1 MTTNTPQKMISLY
14 DYLGYAA
21 GSKLGKQVAKYAAD
35 KKTKFGIR
43 RVSNPKFTGE
53 VILYTREFLDEYFKK
68 KHMKKAVLSLSA
80 GMDSTSLLLHLLIQG
95 YDVKCLSF
103 DYGQRH
109 SLELQ
114 RGTELINYLKSQNYE
129 IERTIIDLSILG
141 TLFNS
146 GLIGKNAKPIIGHYS
161 LESQK
166 GTVVPNRNAI
176 FASITYGY
184 ALSLSKKYNIES
196 IIALGTHQG
205 DYKIDATTGKVTGQ
219 YPDCSEEFKLALEY
233 AFKIGNWDSDK
244 VSYYTPYNNTDK
256 IGVLKDG
263 IQNCE
268 KLGLDWKEIYKRTN
282 TSYAPTEDGKA
293 HGYTGADVERVISFH
308 SLGLIDPVEY
318 VDGWEAVLKYALEE
332 EEKFNKH

>member
-1 MTTNTPQKMISLY
+1 MSTNTKI
-14 DYLGYAA
+14 A
-21 GSKLGKQVAKYAAD
+21 
-35 KKTKFGIR
+35 I
-43 RVSNPKFTGE
+43 
-53 VILYTREFLDEYFKK
+53 
-68 KHMKKAVLSLSA
+68 LSLSA
-80 GMDSTSLLLHLLIQG
+80 GMDSTSLLMHLLAKN
-95 YDVKCLSF
+95 YKVKCISF
-103 DYGQRH
+103 NYGQRH

-114 RGTELINYLKSQNYE
+114 RGTELIEYLKTKGYE

-146 GLIGKNAKPIIGHYS
+146 GLIGKDAKPIIGHYS

-184 ALSLSKKYNIES
+184 ALSQAKEHNIES
-196 IIALGTHQG
+196 LIALGTHQG
-205 DYKIDATTGKVTGQ
+205 DYKIDKETGIATGQ
-219 YPDCSEEFKLALEY
+219 YPDCSEEFKLALEH

-244 VSYYTPYNNTDK
+244 VSYYAPYNITDK
-256 IGVLKDG
+256 TGVLKDG
-263 IQNCE
+263 IENCE

-318 VDGWEAVLKYALEE
+318 VDGWEKTLEYALEE
-332 EEKFNKH
+332 EEKFNSK

>member
-1 MTTNTPQKMISLY
+1 M
-14 DYLGYAA
+14 
-21 GSKLGKQVAKYAAD
+21 
-35 KKTKFGIR
+35 
-43 RVSNPKFTGE
+43 
-53 VILYTREFLDEYFKK
+53 K
-68 KHMKKAVLSLSA
+68 KHAVLSLSA
-80 GMDSTSLLLHLLIQG
+80 GMDSTSLLMHLLVQG
-95 YDVKCLSF
+95 YDVKCVSF

-114 RGTELINYLKSQNYE
+114 RGTELIEYLNTKGYN

-141 TLFNS
+141 TLFDS
-146 GLIGKNAKPIIGHYS
+146 GLIGKDAKPIIGHYS

-166 GTVVPNRNAI
+166 ETVVPNRNAI

-184 ALSLSKKYNIES
+184 ALSLAKSYNTEA

-205 DYKIDATTGKVTGQ
+205 DYKIDKETGIATGQ
-219 YPDCSEEFKLALEY
+219 YPDCSEEFKQALEY

-244 VSYYTPYNNTDK
+244 VSYYAPYNSTDK
-256 IGVLKDG
+256 TGVLKDG
-263 IQNCE
+263 IENCQ

-318 VDGWEAVLKYALEE
+318 VDGWEKTLAYALEE
-332 EEKFNKH
+332 EEKFQNQSGILVGDH

>member
-1 MTTNTPQKMISLY
+1 M
-14 DYLGYAA
+14 
-21 GSKLGKQVAKYAAD
+21 
-35 KKTKFGIR
+35 KKTK
-43 RVSNPKFTGE
+43 
-53 VILYTREFLDEYFKK
+53 Y
-68 KHMKKAVLSLSA
+68 AVLSLSA
-80 GMDSTSLLLHLLIQG
+80 GMDSTSLLMHLLVQG
-95 YDVKCLSF
+95 YDVKCISF
-103 DYGQRH
+103 NYGQRH

-114 RGTELINYLKSQNYE
+114 RGTELIEYLKTKGYN
-129 IERTIIDLSILG
+129 IERTVVDLSILG

-146 GLIGKNAKPIIGHYS
+146 GLIGKDAKPIVGHYS

-184 ALSLSKKYNIES
+184 ALSLAKSHNTEA

-205 DYKIDATTGKVTGQ
+205 DYKIDKATGIATGQ
-219 YPDCSEEFKLALEY
+219 YPDCSEEFKQALEY

-244 VSYYTPYNNTDK
+244 VSYYAPYNSTDK
-256 IGVLKDG
+256 TGVLKDG
-263 IQNCE
+263 IENCQ

-318 VDGWEAVLKYALEE
+318 VDGWEKTLAYALEE
-332 EEKFNKH
+332 EEKFQNQSGILVGDQ